1 MTFGKNMKTS
11 FLIALF
17 FLLPA
22 SVFAGFIPMKVTLSD
37 TVAGL
42 DKGVPHEFVVEA
54 RFFDLSFPIDNAK
67 DFSPPFNSP
76 EKLVA
81 RGTWLQRSG
90 DFSGYRSHLGK
101 PAGISE
107 KDFILMTSDD
117 LLVRKQE
124 FLKKVTKFEP
134 LLLIEVDSEETFYF
148 FYRLSGGDTSVIY
161 IASLLKTVDG
171 QYVYRGGQL
180 SNPEIK
186 ALFNAMVQEEIS
198 KKNCYSILPK

>member
-1 MTFGKNMKTS
+1 MKMS
-11 FLIALF
+11 FFIALF

-42 DKGVPHEFVVEA
+42 DEGVPHEFVVEA
-54 RFFDLSFPIDNAK
+54 QVSDLSFPIDNAK

-81 RGTWLQRSG
+81 RGTWLQRNG

-117 LLVRKQE
+117 LLVRKKE
-124 FLKKVTKFEP
+124 FLKKVTEFQP
-134 LLLIEVDSEETFYF
+134 LLLIEVDSEETFYL

-198 KKNCYSILPK
+198 KKDCYSILPK